1 MVTDKQKRNLDYFKN
16 KIVTIFTSP
25 INRQFSEQELLEYFV
40 GKITSIDD
48 NGRWYEHLKTKC
60 LNFIFYD
67 KITSIS
73 EERFIS
79 ADQAEQMAEEIVKN
93 EKRYCYEAC
102 ARPWCSCIY
111 PNAFPSTQRKKRKDI
126 SL

>member
-48 NGRWYEHLKTKC
+48 NGIWYEHLKTKC

-93 EKRYCYEAC
+93 EVQITDEGEIKPLES
-102 ARPWCSCIY
+102 PKTVSDL
-111 PNAFPSTQRKKRKDI
+111 K
-126 SL
+126 SLLGI